1 MFKSYYIIWFYILIK
16 DEFYMSLS
24 IKITN
29 FEGPFDLLLHLI
41 KKNEMSIYDIKILEI
56 TNQYLGYLKTM
67 QEMDLEI
74 TSEFI
79 VIAATLIEIKSK
91 LLLPKPKVEEYENE
105 EDAAKELMKKLIQ
118 YKKYKMVAE
127 FLGERQLETGAV
139 FSKKPEIIEEK
150 NPKKETIA
158 DLLKNRTMLDLYNLY
173 NELMNNY
180 FNKMNEKGDFFEDK
194 IKIET
199 FKIEDKMTEITTLMK
214 TYPKIHFSRLIKG
227 YKSKSEA
234 IVTFLA
240 LLELIKI
247 KTVNVIQEKS
257 FSDIY
262 VERVDDIE
270 RIDEDE

>member
-1 MFKSYYIIWFYILIK
+1 MA
-16 DEFYMSLS
+16 LS

-41 KKNEMSIYDIKILEI
+41 KKNEMNIYDIKIEEI
-56 TNQYLGYLKTM
+56 TNQYLDYLKDM
-67 QEMDLEI
+67 KEMDLEI

-91 LLLPKPKVEEYENE
+91 LLLPKPKIENE
-105 EDAAKELMKKLIQ
+105 EDEEDIKNNLIERLIQ

-127 FLGERQLETGAV
+127 FLSTRQKESGAV

-150 NPKKETIA
+150 KEEKQDVG
-158 DLLKNRTMLDLYNLY
+158 DLLKDISMLDLYNLY
-173 NELMNNY
+173 NELINSY
-180 FNKMNEKGDFFEDK
+180 LNKMNGQSNFFEDK

-199 FKIEDKMTEITTLMK
+199 FKIEDKMNEIKMLVK
-214 TYPKIHFSRLIKG
+214 SYSKIHFTKLLRR
-227 YKSKSEA
+227 YESKSEI

-240 LLELIKI
+240 LLELTKI
-247 KTVNVIQEKS
+247 KTIKVIQENN

-262 VERVDDIE
+262 IERVENND
-270 RIDEDE
+270 

>member
-1 MFKSYYIIWFYILIK
+1 
-16 DEFYMSLS
+16 MSLN

-56 TNQYLGYLKTM
+56 TNKYLDYLKEM
-67 QEMDLEI
+67 KEMDLDI

-91 LLLPKPKVEEYENE
+91 LLLPKPKVEEPNE
-105 EDAAKELMKKLIQ
+105 EDAAKELIEKLIQ
-118 YKKYKMVAE
+118 YKKYKLVAS

-139 FSKKPEIIEEK
+139 FSKKPEIIEERT
-150 NPKKETIA
+150 PKKENIK
-158 DLLKNRTMLDLYNLY
+158 DILKNVTMLDLYNLY
-173 NELMNNY
+173 NELLNN
-180 FNKMNEKGDFFEDK
+180 FLNKMNESETFFEDK

-199 FKIEDKMTEITTLMK
+199 FKIEDKMTELTTLMRS
-214 TYPKIHFSRLIKG
+214 YPKIHFTKLIKK
-227 YKSKSEA
+227 YNSKGEV

-247 KTVNVIQEKS
+247 KTVKVTQEKS

-262 VERVDDIE
+262 IE
-270 RIDEDE
+270 KIDETEGEDLDNE

>member
-1 MFKSYYIIWFYILIK
+1 
-16 DEFYMSLS
+16 MSLS

-150 NPKKETIA
+150 NSKKETIA